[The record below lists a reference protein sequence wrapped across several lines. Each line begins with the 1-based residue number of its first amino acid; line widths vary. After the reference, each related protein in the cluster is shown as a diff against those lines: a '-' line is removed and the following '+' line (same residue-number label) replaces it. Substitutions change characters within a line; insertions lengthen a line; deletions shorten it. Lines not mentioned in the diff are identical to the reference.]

1 MFDLIVDM
9 EESDIRILLEKRLS
23 KTSVPLPILTCFQ
36 SVSAFCDEC
45 CAANLTTSPP
55 TPTAS
60 PYTNERLSK
69 GPKSIT
75 NKGIVNNAE
84 GNGEIMIGRDAVK
97 YPLDAWMKVVI
108 MVLKVIVIVQ
118 IVFLVGSLPIEFIKR
133 HIKATASNESTATT
147 IDHTFP
153 TIIPFQKDFL
163 NIFQPPTVFKI
174 SRTDSTKSINID
186 EKSVAY
192 CVDHHSRYEDG
203 AFGCLSYLTDT
214 NDVIVSDLHDCENN
228 LNLAITEMGDCAK
241 AKKDESSSVRGRIH
255 FAEGIFLNVISYYH
269 YRLLLSRTFTSKSI
283 YKHLILYLLF

>member
-1 MFDLIVDM
+1 M
-9 EESDIRILLEKRLS
+9 EESDLRILLEKRLS
-23 KTSVPLPILTCFQ
+23 KTSVPLPILNCFK

-45 CAANLTTSPP
+45 CTSNPTTSPL

-60 PYTNERLSK
+60 PYTNERSSK
-69 GPKSIT
+69 GPKSII
-75 NKGIVNNAE
+75 NKGV
-84 GNGEIMIGRDAVK
+84 
-97 YPLDAWMKVVI
+97 L

-118 IVFLVGSLPIEFIKR
+118 IVFLVGGLPIELMKR

-147 IDHTFP
+147 VDHTFP
-153 TIIPFQKDFL
+153 TIVPFQKIFL

-214 NDVIVSDLHDCENN
+214 ILHDCEYN
-228 LNLAITEMGDCAK
+228 LHLTITEMNDCAK

-255 FAEGIFLNVISYYH
+255 FAEGIFLNVILYYQ
-269 YRLLLSRTFTSKSI
+269 YRFLSSRTFISKSI
-283 YKHLILYLLF
+283 YKHLLLFL